1 MAKQLVFRARIVSQQ
16 KFNAG
21 IFSFDLWGI
30 RFSIIHAHDNQWRV
44 CVPGNVEIFRIVKRG
59 NTCAVLE
66 V

>member
-1 MAKQLVFRARIVSQQ
+1 MSKALLYRVRITCQQ

-21 IFSFDLWGI
+21 IF
-30 RFSIIHAHDNQWRV
+30 RFNMFGVDFTITLAHDNQYMV
-44 CVPGNVEIFRIVKRG
+44 CVPGNVEIFRIIKNG

>member
-1 MAKQLVFRARIVSQQ
+1 MAKALLYRARITSQQ

-21 IFSFDLWGI
+21 IL
-30 RFSIIHAHDNQWRV
+30 RFNLFVVEFTIIPAHDNQWAV
-44 CVPGNVEIFRIVKRG
+44 CVPGNVEIFRIVKHG